1 LLLKV
6 VFGFVE
12 LPWSKRRK
20 EFENQTLLT
29 GKIALVIDDIA
40 QKCHQAD
47 AERGRDWG
55 PTSNSYK
62 SSCSE
67 FFFPISCSHSITWK
81 LPRKPLSLAAAVVS
95 ICCLKVS

>member
-1 LLLKV
+1 V

-20 EFENQTLLT
+20 EFENQTLHT

-55 PTSNSYK
+55 PTSNFISPV
-62 SSCSE
+62 E
-67 FFFPISCSHSITWK
+67 TFFFPFLALIGSPGSFHA
-81 LPRKPLSLAAAVVS
+81 SLFLLQQQSSPFVV
-95 ICCLKVS
+95 

>member
-1 LLLKV
+1 V

-29 GKIALVIDDIA
+29 GKIVLVIDDIA

-67 FFFPISCSHSITWK
+67 FFFPFLALIRSPGSFHTS
-81 LPRKPLSLAAAVVS
+81 LFLLQQQLSPFVV
-95 ICCLKVS
+95 

>member
-12 LPWSKRRK
+12 LPWSKRCK

-67 FFFPISCSHSITWK
+67 SFFPFLALIGSPENFHAS
-81 LPRKPLSLAAAVVS
+81 LFLLQQQLSPFFV
-95 ICCLKVS
+95 